1 MKTFITILILA
12 LSTNAFA
19 QDPQLFENTW
29 YLQNVIINGQDNF
42 PPSNDDV
49 PFITITFIQNNSFI
63 STYVCDAL
71 EGTVIYTNSEFLVDS
86 WSMTLGGCF
95 GPFAQENTLFQGIYL
110 DTYFVG
116 NIDDPFSYN
125 IIDESNSKT
134 LVITSSSGDEAIYSN
149 QLLSRDNFEI
159 SKFSIHPN
167 PTTDKLYITA
177 TNTRENLTLKIFNLE
192 GKLLSNQTLVV
203 ANQTSIDISNLS
215 SGIYFLNIEDK
226 NGNTTI
232 KKFIKQ

>member
-1 MKTFITILILA
+1 MCA
-12 LSTNAFA
+12 VCSA
-19 QDPQLFENTW
+19 QDPQLFENDW
-29 YLQNVIINGQDNF
+29 YLQNVIIDGQDNF

-49 PFITITFIQNNSFI
+49 PFITITFIQNNFFI

-71 EGTVIYTNSEFLVDS
+71 EGTVVYTNSEFLFDS

-149 QLLSRDNFEI
+149 QLLSKNNFKI

-167 PTTDKLYITA
+167 PAKNELFITSKNTTQ
-177 TNTRENLTLKIFNLE
+177 NLKVKIFNIE
-192 GKLLSNQTLVV
+192 GKLLYTQNLEIENQNSFDVSSLT
-203 ANQTSIDISNLS
+203 
-215 SGIYFLNIEDK
+215 SGIYFLNIEDE
-226 NGNTTI
+226 NGNSTI
-232 KKFIKQ
+232 KKFIKE